1 MSKVSNIIYVFF
13 LVLEFLTMSVQRTF
27 IVVVDCSCSMGKVDI
42 GVSGEVSAPRIS
54 RLDGAKA
61 YVESFVKQVVG
72 TLPLL
77 NRSLKGESLYKAKE
91 EQGGCEGCVL
101 SPIFSAPC

>member
-1 MSKVSNIIYVFF
+1 MSKVSNIFYVFF

-61 YVESFVKQVVG
+61 YVESFVKQVG

-77 NRSLKGESLYKAKE
+77 NRSLKGES
-91 EQGGCEGCVL
+91 QGGARGL
-101 SPIFSAPC
+101 